1 MPGDFPAHTI
11 TAFQSTLNH
20 RFIELFHERWKGDA
34 VEPDVKKR
42 PRRRVVLPVGLLLV
56 VDEENGGDA
65 TAQELVKRFNLL
77 HVESQNAID
86 FYFLGWE
93 WRWEGNRSKG
103 IQFNPEYLRLCRD
116 ALRTAGVKTSGGNAE
131 LILVD
136 AVFEGTLGPYGEDR
150 SQGIFYPSGIALNF
164 KEAIYVNMSKSRDEK
179 EIPSVGDFLQS
190 IIQAAKDVT
199 DAGRSGGWGCVC
211 NQRQAWIGHGSAV
224 LSGLYF
230 GQVGKN
236 NWGQKAGCCDHPKY
250 RPRSRP
256 QFTRASGIEPNGQ
269 LNRLN
274 RARAAVPS
282 LIVSKPHLYR
292 GTASPS
298 P

>member
-1 MPGDFPAHTI
+1 MMPGDFPAHTI

-93 WRWEGNRSKG
+93 WRWEGDRSKG

-164 KEAIYVNMSKSRDEK
+164 KEAIYVNISKSRDEK

-199 DAGRSGGWGCVC
+199 DAGRNPEGGVVFAISDKLGLATAQQSFLDYILDKWGKI
-211 NQRQAWIGHGSAV
+211 IGARKLAAVTTRNIGPVVDLNSLGLRV
-224 LSGLYF
+224 LSPTG
-230 GQVGKN
+230 
-236 NWGQKAGCCDHPKY
+236 
-250 RPRSRP
+250 S
-256 QFTRASGIEPNGQ
+256 
-269 LNRLN
+269 
-274 RARAAVPS
+274 
-282 LIVSKPHLYR
+282 
-292 GTASPS
+292 
-298 P
+298 